1 VFELMLALWQRL
13 PVIVRAVLAGIAIA
27 AAGVYPWTLAVRAN
41 QKFLPVVPWAIVPT
55 AAFLWLL
62 WRWLRGDG
70 WPRGTSAARRM
81 NLRGTAPSPDAFGM
95 AIFAGILGF
104 VALMPGVAVLGRLV
118 SLPSEA
124 QPIHTPANM
133 PAITVFVL
141 LVMASVVA
149 GVVEEAAFRGYL
161 QSPIE
166 RRHGPVAAIVIAGL
180 VFGALHYTHHP
191 ASVLAMLPFYL
202 AISAVYG
209 AMAYFT
215 GSIIP
220 GLVLH
225 AGGDVLSLTR
235 LWITGKP
242 EWQLTSAT
250 PKLIRDSGPDAAFW
264 ASLALFL
271 VLTAAAVG
279 AFSALAATTREER
292 ASPLRPQPY

>member
-1 VFELMLALWQRL
+1 MLALWQRV
-13 PVIVRAVLAGIAIA
+13 PVIVRAIVSGVAIG
-27 AAGVYPWTLAVRAN
+27 AAGVYPWTLLAKAN
-41 QKFLPVVPWAIVPT
+41 GRFLPVVPWAVIPT
-55 AAFLWLL
+55 AAFLWLF
-62 WRWLRGDG
+62 WRYLRGDG
-70 WPRGTSAARRM
+70 WPRATSEARRT
-81 NLRGTAPSPDAFGM
+81 NLRANAPSPDAFGM

-104 VALMPGVAVLGRLV
+104 VALMPGIAVLGRLV

-124 QPIHTPANM
+124 RPINAPADM
-133 PAITVFVL
+133 PAITVFAL
-141 LVMASVVA
+141 LVMASIVA

-166 RRHGPVAAIVIAGL
+166 RRHGPVVAILTAGA

-191 ASVLAMLPFYL
+191 ASVLTMLPFYL

-215 GSIIP
+215 NSIIP

-242 EWQLTSAT
+242 EWELTSSA
-250 PKLIRDSGPDAAFW
+250 PSLIWESGPDAAFW
-264 ASLALFL
+264 TSL
-271 VLTAAAVG
+271 VLFIVLGALAVG
-279 AFSALAATTREER
+279 AFASLASTTREER
-292 ASPLRPQPY
+292 RAVAPGFSS